1 MPEPRPGADPAGQHR
16 GEATDR
22 TPFQVFAAKG
32 MTVLPA
38 PNPVALREPGLTA
51 LPRLLVHGLILGR
64 QHIQGETLRSSWRF
78 QGRHGSAGSQRQ
90 RQR

>member
-1 MPEPRPGADPAGQHR
+1 MLLVRQLASNRRIGIVLILLLLALLP
-16 GEATDR
+16 
-22 TPFQVFAAKG
+22 
-32 MTVLPA
+32 VLPA

-51 LPRLLVHGLILGR
+51 LPRLIVHGLILGR